1 MDGRVTEL
9 EITWNHSL
17 SLGFSVFFY
26 SFVLFC
32 FVSFFCKSLFLN
44 VQ

>member
-26 SFVLFC
+26 SFVYFVLFR
-32 FVSFFCKSLFLN
+32 FFAKVYS
-44 VQ
+44 